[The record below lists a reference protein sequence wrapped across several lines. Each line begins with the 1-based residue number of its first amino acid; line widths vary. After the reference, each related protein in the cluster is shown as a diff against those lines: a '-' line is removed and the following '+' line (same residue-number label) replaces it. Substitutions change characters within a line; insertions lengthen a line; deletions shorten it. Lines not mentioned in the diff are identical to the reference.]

1 MSMTQEQ
8 INVGLFN
15 QIKKMKKELNEKQ
28 DTLTELLEKLMTLS
42 IELRMVGLDSMDLD
56 LIIEEY
62 KEHYKPTE
70 KQSNE

>member
-62 KEHYKPTE
+62 KEYYKPT
-70 KQSNE
+70 QN